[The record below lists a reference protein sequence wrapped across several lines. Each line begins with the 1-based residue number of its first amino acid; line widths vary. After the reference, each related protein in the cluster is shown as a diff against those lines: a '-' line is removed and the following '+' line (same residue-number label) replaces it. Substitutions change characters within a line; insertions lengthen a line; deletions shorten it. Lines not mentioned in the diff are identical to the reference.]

1 MPQLAMAL
9 MRLGGQER
17 RVRTQDVGDYEDK
30 GWSIAGRVEA
40 GGSIKYDKKIAEF
53 DRKEAERERQERDA
67 RARNIAAVGA
77 AGDAAVQARLDELS
91 ALVTAANERAAAAEE
106 AAVQAAE
113 AAAAAAGDGDGDGDS
128 KSGK

>member
-9 MRLGGQER
+9 MRLGASER
-17 RVRTQDVGDYEDK
+17 RVRTQDVGGYEDK

-53 DRKEAERERQERDA
+53 DRKEAERRRQERDA
-67 RARNIAAVGA
+67 RAHNIAAVGA
-77 AGDAAVQARLDELS
+77 AGDAA
-91 ALVTAANERAAAAEE
+91 AAAA
-106 AAVQAAE
+106 
-113 AAAAAAGDGDGDGDS
+113 GDGDS